1 MLPVCLHMYAYMH
14 LAYSDFNDF
23 FKTCLQ
29 GRFMFGMTSFTFA
42 VLSVCSHIEQMLISL
57 SVYPQNAVTIMIMH
71 KVFTC

>member
-1 MLPVCLHMYAYMH
+1 
-14 LAYSDFNDF
+14 
-23 FKTCLQ
+23 
-29 GRFMFGMTSFTFA
+29 MFGMTSFTFA